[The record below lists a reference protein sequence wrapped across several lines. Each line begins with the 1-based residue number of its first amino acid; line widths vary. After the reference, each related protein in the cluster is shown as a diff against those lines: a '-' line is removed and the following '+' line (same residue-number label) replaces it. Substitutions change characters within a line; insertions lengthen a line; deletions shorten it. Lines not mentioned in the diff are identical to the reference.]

1 MTAADCKAL
10 QILKVKTPNTGSIE
24 AQINQKRLIRSI
36 MEVEKRRG
44 KRQKEAQEQGTD
56 PKSKQ
61 SEES

>member
-36 MEVEKRRG
+36 MAVQKRLS
-44 KRQKEAQEQGTD
+44 RQDSTWILICG
-56 PKSKQ
+56 
-61 SEES
+61 